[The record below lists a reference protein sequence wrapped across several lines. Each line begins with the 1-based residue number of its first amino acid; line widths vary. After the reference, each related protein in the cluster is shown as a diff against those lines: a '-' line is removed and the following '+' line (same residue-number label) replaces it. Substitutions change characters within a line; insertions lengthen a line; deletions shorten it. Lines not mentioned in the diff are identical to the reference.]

1 MTLGTSVLWS
11 TVSTLFVPLK
21 LFIFSFIHWVYMYY
35 VYLHL
40 FTTSPTVGS
49 TGDGGEEGGWY
60 LSGSLGIYTLSNLAR
75 SESGLDSSVLSVFIA
90 SNRKSLVTCPSSKW
104 YSVETSCVNCAPLF
118 PAF

>member
-21 LFIFSFIHWVYMYY
+21 WFIFSFIHLVYIYY

-49 TGDGGEEGGWY
+49 TGDGGRGRGY

-75 SESGLDSSVLSVFIA
+75 SDSGLDSSVLSVFIA

>member
-21 LFIFSFIHWVYMYY
+21 WFIFSFIHWVYIYY

-40 FTTSPTVGS
+40 FITSPTVGS
-49 TGDGGEEGGWY
+49 TGDGGRG
-60 LSGSLGIYTLSNLAR
+60 
-75 SESGLDSSVLSVFIA
+75 VFFFLSVFIA

-104 YSVETSCVNCAPLF
+104 YSVETSYVNCAPLF